1 MKNIELAVLFK
12 KILHQNEEVE
22 FIPVSVLEGYY
33 SKEDNS
39 FVDKDGTHYY
49 HIIENPDSYGY
60 CHRDSLESYKKD
72 YRHLPL
78 IIMKY
83 LILREIKKYNYTYNI
98 DSDTSSPVILF
109 SLNNSNEVNIL
120 LDEDMKQFYKEKCPY
135 FYNNF
140 IEQKEDTK
148 EETKQEKNINFE
160 EIYKELTFI
169 IIDQEEAIQKLLTI
183 LYKQKEGHKITNK
196 NIILNGTAGV
206 GKSLL
211 AKKITE
217 LLNIPAVT
225 ISANN
230 GKFPTADYILLELLK
245 KTKLNVEAAQKG
257 VIIIDKFEDLVNY
270 ISAEGEAE
278 LEKLLDKDI
287 FYLSTSIGE
296 YEFDTSNLVIL
307 GLSNLEKLNKANKH
321 TIGFESKTYTDQSS
335 YILEKFS
342 SPIQMKKLD
351 YDSFIKILIA
361 QNGPLNSNIKYLCNK
376 GVEVKVEKKAI
387 EKIATMATKKNNGV
401 KTLEEIID
409 RTLQVAEFEI
419 VKNPE
424 LYSEL
429 IITAETA
436 ENNKAYTLVKK
447 IK

>member
-1 MKNIELAVLFK
+1 MKNTELAVLFK
-12 KILHQNEEVE
+12 KIIHQNEEIE
-22 FIPVSVLEGYY
+22 FVPITVLEGYY
-33 SKEDNS
+33 SNEDNS
-39 FVDKDGTHYY
+39 FIDKDGTPYY

-60 CHRDSLESYKKD
+60 CHRDSLLSYKKD
-72 YRHLPL
+72 YHHLPL
-78 IIMKY
+78 RLMKA

-109 SLNNSNEVNIL
+109 NVSNSNEVNIL
-120 LDEDMKQFYKEKCPY
+120 LDEDMKNFYKEKCPV
-135 FYNNF
+135 FYDNF
-140 IEQKEDTK
+140 INQDQNKTEDNSEKE
-148 EETKQEKNINFE
+148 INFGE
-160 EIYKELTFI
+160 VYKELTSTV
-169 IIDQEEAIQKLLTI
+169 IDQEEAIQKLLTI
-183 LYKQKEGHKITNK
+183 LWKQKEGNRITNK
-196 NIILNGTAGV
+196 NIILNGPSGV
-206 GKSLL
+206 GKSIL

-217 LLNIPAVT
+217 LLSTPTVT

-245 KTKLNVEAAQKG
+245 KTKLNVETAQKG

-296 YEFDTSNLVIL
+296 YEFDTSNLIIL
-307 GLSNLEKLNKANKH
+307 GLSNLDKLNKTNKH
-321 TIGFESKTYTDQSS
+321 TIGFESKTATDQSS

-342 SPIQMKKLD
+342 PPIEMKKLD
-351 YDSFIKILIA
+351 YDSFVKILIA

-376 GVEVKVEKKAI
+376 GVEVKVENAAI
-387 EKIATMATKKNNGV
+387 EKIATMATKKNQGV

-409 RTLQVAEFEI
+409 KTLQVAEFEI
-419 VKNPE
+419 VSNPE

-429 IITAETA
+429 IITADTA
-436 ENNKAYTLVKK
+436 ENNKAYTLVRKK
-447 IK
+447 